1 MLFGKTFVIDPPSST
16 TMKVKHI
23 DNQEHVQSNSDS
35 KGTTS
40 TNNINETYIVS
51 DNQESSN
58 TSSNVSTHT
67 VQAETGLPDTG
78 THNIISDISYTS
90 TTIGVTLI
98 AVYFIKKLE
107 EIVHVSRQKGWLLDE
122 CYKNKTLVSSSIAR

>member
-1 MLFGKTFVIDPPSST
+1 MLFGKTFVIDPPLST
-16 TMKVKHI
+16 TMKIKHI
-23 DNQEHVQSNSDS
+23 ENQEHVESDS
-35 KGTTS
+35 KSEDTT
-40 TNNINETYIVS
+40 TNNNTNETYVVS

-58 TSSNVSTHT
+58 ISSNVSTHT

-90 TTIGVTLI
+90 TTIGITLI

-107 EIVHVSRQKGWLLDE
+107 EIVHVSRQKG
-122 CYKNKTLVSSSIAR
+122 

>member
-1 MLFGKTFVIDPPSST
+1 MLFGKTFVIDSPSST
-16 TMKVKHI
+16 TMKIKHI
-23 DNQEHVQSNSDS
+23 ENQEHVESDS
-35 KGTTS
+35 KSEDTT
-40 TNNINETYIVS
+40 TNNNTNETYVVS

-58 TSSNVSTHT
+58 ISSNVSTHT

-90 TTIGVTLI
+90 TTIGITLI

-107 EIVHVSRQKGWLLDE
+107 EIVHVSRQKG
-122 CYKNKTLVSSSIAR
+122 

>member
-1 MLFGKTFVIDPPSST
+1 MLFGKTFVIDPPSSI

-23 DNQEHVQSNSDS
+23 ENQEHVESDS
-35 KGTTS
+35 KSEDTT
-40 TNNINETYIVS
+40 TNNDINETYVVS
-51 DNQESSN
+51 DSQNQESSN
-58 TSSNVSTHT
+58 ISSNVSTHT

-90 TTIGVTLI
+90 TTIGITLI

-107 EIVHVSRQKGWLLDE
+107 EIVHVSRQKG
-122 CYKNKTLVSSSIAR
+122 

>member
-107 EIVHVSRQKGWLLDE
+107 EIVHVSRQKG
-122 CYKNKTLVSSSIAR
+122 

>member
-35 KGTTS
+35 DSKDTTS
-40 TNNINETYIVS
+40 TNNTNEMYVVS
-51 DNQESSN
+51 DNQNQESSN

-90 TTIGVTLI
+90 TTIGITLI

-107 EIVHVSRQKGWLLDE
+107 EIVHVSRQKG
-122 CYKNKTLVSSSIAR
+122 